1 MERRTLVS
9 SNGKRVA
16 IEPDRRLRAI
26 ADGGG
31 GGYAGDIR
39 WQNFDVERLG
49 GDQVAL
55 RAWDGKYVCAEGGGG
70 RELVANR
77 DVIGSWETFRMVDVG
92 GGGFAFQA
100 KNGQYVC
107 AEAGGGRE
115 LVANRDQIG
124 PWETFSMEDLK
135 TFPAD
140 IAVALI
146 NIGGGAISVTFSMGY
161 LGRLRFEAP
170 IVGLGVGAGG
180 GFSDLRFEPDV
191 LVTMPR
197 VKVSFIGAAIGA
209 SINFDDGA
217 TGVSFAWGPF
227 APGGA
232 QGDGQFRR
240 V

>member
-16 IEPDRRLRAI
+16 IEGDRRLRAI

-31 GGYAGDIR
+31 AGYAGDIR
-39 WQNFDVERLG
+39 WQNYDVERLG
-49 GDQVAL
+49 NGQVAL

-77 DVIGSWETFRMVDVG
+77 DVIGSWETFGLIDLG
-92 GGGFAFQA
+92 GGGFALQA
-100 KNGQYVC
+100 KNGKYVC
-107 AEAGGGRE
+107 AEGGGGRE

-124 PWETFSMEDLK
+124 PWETFRMEDLH

-146 NIGGGAISVTFSMGY
+146 NLGGGAISVTFNMGY
-161 LGRLRFEAP
+161 LGNLRFEAP
-170 IVGLGVGAGG
+170 IVGLGVGTGG

-191 LVTMPR
+191 LVAKPQ
-197 VKVSFIGAAIGA
+197 VAVNFAGVVFAAA
-209 SINFDDGA
+209 INFDNGA
-217 TGVSFAWGPF
+217 TGVSTAWGPF
-227 APGGA
+227 APGGG
-232 QGDGQFRR
+232 QGVGQFRR
-240 V
+240 I